1 MRLPPFC
8 HGDDRPLKREETM
21 RIKTATITTH
31 YELSGPQNAPVV
43 MLSHSL
49 GSNLHMWDP
58 QLTALEMKYQVLRY
72 DTRGHGASDV
82 PGGAYTLDQLV
93 SDAVALL
100 DALGIKKVSFVGL
113 SMGGMIGQGVALTH
127 ADRVARLALCD
138 TSAYM
143 PPEAQPIVQ
152 ERIDT
157 ARKEGLAALVDGTLA
172 RWFTPPYL
180 KKKGPGVEMIR
191 NIFLTSPLA
200 GYIGCTEAI
209 RRLNYI
215 DELTR
220 IKIPTL
226 VVVGAD
232 DPGTPVAAAQAIHE
246 RIAGSRLLVI
256 PSASHLSNIE
266 QAEVFNQ
273 NLAGFLAPAG
283 S

>member
-1 MRLPPFC
+1 
-8 HGDDRPLKREETM
+8 M
-21 RIKTATITTH
+21 RITTATITTN
-31 YELSGPQNAPVV
+31 YELSGPKNAPVV

-58 QLTALEMKYQVLRY
+58 QMTALEAKRRVLRY

-93 SDAVALL
+93 SDAVALM
-100 DALGIKKVSFVGL
+100 DALGIKKVDFVGL
-113 SMGGMIGQGVALTH
+113 SMGGMIGQGLALKH
-127 ADRVARLALCD
+127 AGRLDRLGLCD
-138 TSAYM
+138 TSAFM

-157 ARKEGLAALVDGTLA
+157 ARKEGLTALVDSTLA

-180 KKKGPGVEMIR
+180 KRKGPGAEMIR
-191 NIFLTSPLA
+191 NIFLASPLA

-215 DELTR
+215 DGLSR
-220 IKIPTL
+220 IKTPTL
-226 VVVGAD
+226 VMVGAD

-256 PSASHLSNIE
+256 PAASHLSNIE

-273 NLAGFLAPAG
+273 HLAGFLSPPG

>member
-1 MRLPPFC
+1 MRLPPFYR
-8 HGDDRPLKREETM
+8 GGDRPLKREETM
-21 RIKTATITTH
+21 RIKTATINTH
-31 YELSGPQNAPVV
+31 YELSGPKNAPVV

-58 QLTALEMKYQVLRY
+58 QMTALETKYQVLRY

-93 SDAVALL
+93 SDAVALM
-100 DALGIKKVSFVGL
+100 DALGIEKVNFVGL
-113 SMGGMIGQGVALTH
+113 SMGGMIGQGLALKH

-180 KKKGPGVEMIR
+180 KKKGPGVDMIR
-191 NIFLTSPLA
+191 NIFLTLPLA

-215 DELTR
+215 DELAR

-266 QAEVFNQ
+266 QAEAFNQ